1 MGAEIQRKQQ
11 LINATIQAIGETGS
25 LDVTVGKIAKIAGVS
40 SALAFHYFGDKEALF
55 LAAMRDILQR
65 YSRDVSAA
73 LAVADTPEQR
83 LDALIRANFGTSHFD
98 RGVIAAWMNFYV
110 LAQRSDAA
118 RRLLRIYHAR
128 LLSNLAHALRPLTGD
143 QARSIALRLSAQ
155 IDGIYLRAALNPT
168 GASPEE
174 AAAQVLATLKR
185 ELAF

>member
-1 MGAEIQRKQQ
+1 MLNRIELILPDDQERSRHLCDHRAED
-11 LINATIQAIGETGS
+11 L
-25 LDVTVGKIAKIAGVS
+25 
-40 SALAFHYFGDKEALF
+40 HF
-55 LAAMRDILQR
+55 LGR
-65 YSRDVSAA
+65 
-73 LAVADTPEQR
+73 
-83 LDALIRANFGTSHFD
+83 HFD